1 MTGKRK
7 EVLMDAIFDCF
18 RNMYKASTPSGDF
31 DELMA
36 NAPINER
43 GQKDIP
49 FMDYEISSQEYDK
62 ILDMFLNDKKL
73 KMTTLERKAFSQA
86 IHLGCSPKTKREY

>member
-18 RNMYKASTPSGDF
+18 RNMYKASTPSADF